1 MRTIYSLFLCLGLL
15 TSCQDTPALQNFDAK
30 LWQQDRLGCQ
40 GKREKLIESLANQA
54 DKLKGLGQN
63 QIIELLGKPDLQELH
78 KRNQKFYLYFYK
90 KGTQCD
96 GQMSYPKGQ
105 AISIRFNALDR
116 ANEIVIGQ

>member
-15 TSCQDTPALQNFDAK
+15 TGCQEIPTLQNFDAK
-30 LWQQDRLGCQ
+30 SWQQDRLGCQ
-40 GKREKLIESLANQA
+40 GKREQLIESLANQT

-90 KGTQCD
+90 KGPQCD